1 MLKLVMRSIVASL
14 MIVSMVYAPLMIGYH
29 NVRGS
34 SLGVLDAFVCGIA
47 AMCYLSL
54 VYKKGPSNEEDKS

>member
-1 MLKLVMRSIVASL
+1 